1 MVKTLLLILIGL
13 SASIDFIKEK
23 EELYYLHN
31 ELRKECKVGG
41 LTVSSDLE
49 KIAQT
54 HAEFLSKNPDRFYLH
69 SQNMYKGTFLGENKY
84 VGKDED
90 KFFWSAFAKWG
101 IESDILYKY
110 KDYDYALH
118 LTQMIWKNT
127 KYIGCGRA
135 CLSEDCYLVCNYYPP
150 GNILKEFDSNVFI
163 PFYNFV
169 QEKFENLVEEASDSK
184 KVLEKF
190 RKEITERH
198 NYYRKEH
205 NVGELERD
213 SELEKIAQNAEN
225 I

>member
-23 EELYYLHN
+23 EELYYLRG

-69 SQNMYKGTFLGENKY
+69 SQNEYKGTFLGENKY

-90 KFFWSAFAKWG
+90 KFIWNALVKWAK
-101 IESDILYKY
+101 ESDILQIY

-135 CLSEDCYLVCNYYPP
+135 CLSEDCYLVCNYHPP

-169 QEKFENLVEEASDSK
+169 QEKFENLLEEASDSK

-190 RKEITERH
+190 RKEIQ
-198 NYYRKEH
+198 K
-205 NVGELERD
+205 D
-213 SELEKIAQNAEN
+213 IIIIEKN
-225 I
+225 IMLAN